1 MPNNDFSASR
11 RSPSRDA
18 LDLTFSSHTAGYDV
32 GFAHGQ
38 RHASHDLAREWLHN
52 DARMW
57 TGLAIHNAA
66 AKGPY
71 WADAMRQAATD
82 GAA

>member
-1 MPNNDFSASR
+1 MPNNNFSSFR
-11 RSPSRDA
+11 RSSSRDD

-38 RHASHDLAREWLHN
+38 RNASHDLAREWLHN

-66 AKGPY
+66 AKGPH
-71 WADAMRQAATD
+71 WAEAMRQAATD